1 MKPNEFNK
9 EFEWI
14 TQFLK
19 IIGLLLIALALLCNL
34 FLGNALIRT
43 VLWINSLQLIVH
55 LPMIGVIVPPCVLTF
70 YHAWLKIAT
79 FDILRNDDF
88 LAIKLFFKFDVE
100 K

>member
-1 MKPNEFNK
+1 
-9 EFEWI
+9 
-14 TQFLK
+14 
-19 IIGLLLIALALLCNL
+19 
-34 FLGNALIRT
+34 
-43 VLWINSLQLIVH
+43 VH

-70 YHAWLKIAT
+70 YHPWLKIAT